1 MDIILSA
8 IIDGCFAAVAGLGFA
23 FACNPPIRTLFLSAL
38 LAAIAH
44 GSRFYLLQFDIF
56 GLASA
61 TFISAFLIGL
71 IGLLLAKK
79 VRCPMEIIAFPALL
93 PMIPGMYAY
102 RTILSIT
109 SFASE
114 DNMEKQY
121 KLLIEITNNLMT
133 TISVAFAIAVGVSIT
148 LIIFHEQSLMMTR
161 RGFKNTQIM
170 NKS

>member
-1 MDIILSA
+1 MEILVST

-23 FACNPPIRTLFLSAL
+23 FACSPPLKTLFLSAL

-44 GSRFYLLQFDIF
+44 ATRFFLLQFDF
-56 GLASA
+56 GIASSSFVA
-61 TFISAFLIGL
+61 AFLIGI
-71 IGLLLAKK
+71 IGLIFAKR
-79 VRCPMEIIAFPALL
+79 VRCPMEIITFPALL
-93 PMIPGMYAY
+93 PMTPGMYAY

-114 DNMEKQY
+114 NDLDKQY

-133 TISVAFAIAVGVSIT
+133 TISVSIAIAVGVSIT

-161 RGFKNTQIM
+161 KSFKSSEEYK